1 MEKTKRVNR
10 REIQKGRCRV
20 IQGDVSR
27 LPFGDEK
34 FDLATAFETVY
45 FWPGPMESLREV
57 YRVLKPG
64 GTFLIANESD
74 GMSPS
79 DEKWLSTIDGLR
91 IFDKAQLSVFL
102 TEVGFTLKKRKPITV
117 GIVIF
122 GFRGLPCNYS
132 AAFF

>member
-1 MEKTKRVNR
+1 MENTKRVNR

-102 TEVGFTLKKRKPITV
+102 TEVGFTEVAVDHDAKRHRLCILAV
-117 GIVIF
+117 
-122 GFRGLPCNYS
+122 R
-132 AAFF
+132 

>member
-1 MEKTKRVNR
+1 
-10 REIQKGRCRV
+10 
-20 IQGDVSR
+20 
-27 LPFGDEK
+27 
-34 FDLATAFETVY
+34 
-45 FWPGPMESLREV
+45 MESLREV

-102 TEVGFTLKKRKPITV
+102 TEVGFTEVAVDHDAKRHRLCILAV
-117 GIVIF
+117 
-122 GFRGLPCNYS
+122 R
-132 AAFF
+132 